1 MMIWKSK
8 IFSIR
13 NKCIYYLRT
22 NARSTTGLASNAFNN
37 TATLNFMDK
46 CKWNIIFILIVFQAS
61 KVEGVFSNV
70 RVRLADKDDEEVTDD
85 EMDDDVKTKKIWFLQ
100 I

>member
-1 MMIWKSK
+1 
-8 IFSIR
+8 
-13 NKCIYYLRT
+13 
-22 NARSTTGLASNAFNN
+22 
-37 TATLNFMDK
+37 MDK

>member
-8 IFSIR
+8 IFSTR
-13 NKCIYYLRT
+13 NKYVLYFRT
-22 NARSTTGLASNAFNN
+22 NPRSSNAFNN

-46 CKWNIIFILIVFQAS
+46 CKWNIIFIFILIVFQAS

-85 EMDDDVKTKKIWFLQ
+85 EMDDDVKIQKI
-100 I
+100 